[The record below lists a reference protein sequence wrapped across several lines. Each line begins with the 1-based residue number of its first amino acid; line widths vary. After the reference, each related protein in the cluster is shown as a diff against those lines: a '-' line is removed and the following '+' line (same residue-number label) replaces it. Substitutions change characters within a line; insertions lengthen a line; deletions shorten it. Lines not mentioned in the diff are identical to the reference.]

1 MEFMLTFQQPADVY
15 ERNADPDA
23 GAPALHAWTLYLEA
37 MQAAGVVR
45 GIQRLDPFSTTTVRM
60 RGGQRQVQDGPF
72 ADTKELLGGFVV
84 IDVPSLDEALQWAAR
99 SPASQAGSTEVR
111 PVLAMRPQ

>member
-1 MEFMLTFQQPADVY
+1 MEFVLTFQQPAEVY
-15 ERNADPDA
+15 ERNADPVA
-23 GAPALHAWTLYLEA
+23 GAPAMQAWTLYLQA

-45 GIQRLDPFSTTTVRM
+45 GIQRLDPFGATTVRI
-60 RGGQRQVQDGPF
+60 RDGQRHIQDGPF

-84 IDVPSLDEALQWAAR
+84 IEVPSLDEALQWAAR
-99 SPASQAGSTEVR
+99 SPSSQAGSTEVR